1 MKRHIHTRSSIT
13 CKCIY
18 GGIST
23 VHYLL
28 MRWAHASLQLLVV
41 SVCVTAWVK
50 HFVTVITSVCMC
62 RQVRSA
68 SFLCDADERW
78 VCCGL
83 CLRVCV
89 RRQDPCARSHRWIK
103 ATGAAVSCRCCSH
116 RTHSAL
122 QTLVLH
128 REKRETNRMN
138 EEEEKRKISL
148 SKLAQKRT
156 LWKLMILLF
165 AVIIWRRKSLYT
177 ACVCVC
183 VCVAYM
189 ALNDIIRANESSYPL
204 SLFVCVYVCM
214 HVPSHAGLGTHKRHR
229 TSVDKWRM
237 GQSPTPDA
245 TMRASL
251 IDKKKKK
258 FCLMSTGLLEMI
270 SSFM

>member
-1 MKRHIHTRSSIT
+1 
-13 CKCIY
+13 
-18 GGIST
+18 
-23 VHYLL
+23 

-62 RQVRSA
+62 RQVRSE
-68 SFLCDADERW
+68 SFLRDADERW

-128 REKRETNRMN
+128 REKGETDRMN
-138 EEEEKRKISL
+138 EGEEKRKLCL
-148 SKLAQKRT
+148 SELEQKRT
-156 LWKLMILLF
+156 SWKLTILLF
-165 AVIIWRRKSLYT
+165 AVIFSEGENHYIQR
-177 ACVCVC
+177 VC

-204 SLFVCVYVCM
+204 SLLACVYVCM

-251 IDKKKKK
+251 IDKKTQK

>member
-1 MKRHIHTRSSIT
+1 
-13 CKCIY
+13 
-18 GGIST
+18 
-23 VHYLL
+23 

-50 HFVTVITSVCMC
+50 HFVTVITYVCMC
-62 RQVRSA
+62 RQVRSE
-68 SFLCDADERW
+68 SFLRDADERW

-83 CLRVCV
+83 CLRMCV

-103 ATGAAVSCRCCSH
+103 ATGAAVSCRCCNH

-128 REKRETNRMN
+128 REKRETDRIN
-138 EEEEKRKISL
+138 EGEEKRKNSW
-148 SKLAQKRT
+148 SELAQKRPFSEAYDP
-156 LWKLMILLF
+156 LICCYILKEE
-165 AVIIWRRKSLYT
+165 ITIYSM
-177 ACVCVC
+177 CVCA
-183 VCVAYM
+183 CVAYM

-251 IDKKKKK
+251 IDKKTQKL
-258 FCLMSTGLLEMI
+258 CLMSTELLEMI